1 MTPLAPYGKP
11 KFLGSGG
18 SMVAKLKLKGIDGRA
33 PPGVEPAAP
42 FYSAKMS
49 ADLQWMILRNNS
61 CFLLRNQ
68 GTTFTKE
75 PLNLTGRHSFK
86 NCGLI
91 NKKAVGVTADPTG
104 KGVVLTTK
112 KNKYVNK
119 PAKVL
124 SKVTLTSNS
133 RRTVKT
139 IKNLCGK
146 SFYRQDLED
155 AAVRRAS
162 AILRSQRATTGVQKK
177 RTRRK
182 RN

>member
-1 MTPLAPYGKP
+1 
-11 KFLGSGG
+11 
-18 SMVAKLKLKGIDGRA
+18 
-33 PPGVEPAAP
+33 
-42 FYSAKMS
+42 MS

-75 PLNLTGRHSFK
+75 PLNLTGRHTFK
-86 NCGLI
+86 CSGLV
-91 NKKAVGVTADPTG
+91 NKKAIGVTADPTG

-112 KNKYVNK
+112 KTKYANK
-119 PAKVL
+119 PSKNKTKVAL
-124 SKVTLTSNS
+124 ASNS
-133 RRTVKT
+133 RRSIKT

-146 SFYRQDLED
+146 NFYRQDLED
-155 AAVRRAS
+155 AAVRRAC

>member
-1 MTPLAPYGKP
+1 MRWLTIALMSCCYLA
-11 KFLGSGG
+11 
-18 SMVAKLKLKGIDGRA
+18 D
-33 PPGVEPAAP
+33 
-42 FYSAKMS
+42 
-49 ADLQWMILRNNS
+49 
-61 CFLLRNQ
+61 
-68 GTTFTKE
+68 
-75 PLNLTGRHSFK
+75 
-86 NCGLI
+86 
-91 NKKAVGVTADPTG
+91 
-104 KGVVLTTK
+104 
-112 KNKYVNK
+112 VNK

>member
-1 MTPLAPYGKP
+1 
-11 KFLGSGG
+11 
-18 SMVAKLKLKGIDGRA
+18 
-33 PPGVEPAAP
+33 
-42 FYSAKMS
+42 
-49 ADLQWMILRNNS
+49 MILRNNS
-61 CFLLRNQ
+61 CFLLKNQ

-86 NCGLI
+86 SSGLV
-91 NKKAVGVTADPTG
+91 NKKVVGVAADPSG
-104 KGVVLTTK
+104 KGVVLSTK
-112 KNKYVNK
+112 KTKYANK
-119 PAKVL
+119 PAKVN
-124 SKVTLTSNS
+124 SKVTLAGDS

-146 SFYRQDLED
+146 NLYRQDLED
-155 AAVRRAS
+155 AAVRRAC

>member
-1 MTPLAPYGKP
+1 
-11 KFLGSGG
+11 
-18 SMVAKLKLKGIDGRA
+18 
-33 PPGVEPAAP
+33 
-42 FYSAKMS
+42 MS

-75 PLNLTGRHSFK
+75 PLNLAGRHSFK
-86 NCGLI
+86 HSGLV
-91 NKKAVGVTADPTG
+91 NKKAIGVTADPNG

-112 KNKYVNK
+112 KTKFANK
-119 PAKVL
+119 PPKNL
-124 SKVTLTSNS
+124 TKVTLASDS

-146 SFYRQDLED
+146 NFYRQDLED
-155 AAVRRAS
+155 AAVRRAC
-162 AILRSQRATTGVQKK
+162 AILRSQRTTTGVQKK